1 MYSLLWKGEIIES
14 DIETYEEA
22 QELQNEYTMAY
33 GGTVTIIQG

>member
-22 QELQNEYTMAY
+22 QELRDEYTMAY
-33 GGTVTIIQG
+33 SGTVTIIKG